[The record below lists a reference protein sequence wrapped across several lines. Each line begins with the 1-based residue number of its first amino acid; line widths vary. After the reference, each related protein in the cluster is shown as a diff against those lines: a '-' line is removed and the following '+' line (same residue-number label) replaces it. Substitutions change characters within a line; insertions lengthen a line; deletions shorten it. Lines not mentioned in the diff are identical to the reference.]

1 MITSNV
7 PQPTKKR
14 VLTRKAHGADVRGA
28 GLWPTGVHEAPWNAA
43 REVPQLTKMQVLA
56 GKASGGAAYWTYV
69 SLPRTQ
75 PARFCWMV
83 YPMVTLV
90 TLAFW
95 RRLGTFTVSTPSL
108 STAVRPA
115 VSASL
120 R

>member
-1 MITSNV
+1 MCAVQAFGLLDVHEHPRNTVHQV
-7 PQPTKKR
+7 PHPAKTR
-14 VLTRKAHGADVRGA
+14 VLVRKAPGGDVYWSTLASRERSGRGSA
-28 GLWPTGVHEAPWNAA
+28 
-43 REVPQLTKMQVLA
+43 
-56 GKASGGAAYWTYV
+56 TY
-69 SLPRTQ
+69 
-75 PARFCWMV
+75 

-95 RRLGTFTVSTPSL
+95 RRFGTFTVSTPSL

>member
-1 MITSNV
+1 MADEV
-7 PQPTKKR
+7 PQPTK
-14 VLTRKAHGADVRGA
+14 T
-28 GLWPTGVHEAPWNAA
+28 
-43 REVPQLTKMQVLA
+43 QVLA
-56 GKASGGAAYWTYV
+56 GKASGGDVYWSTLASRERSGRGSATY
-69 SLPRTQ
+69 
-75 PARFCWMV
+75 

-95 RRLGTFTVSTPSL
+95 SRLGTFTVSTPSL

>member
-1 MITSNV
+1 MCAVRAFGLLDVHEHPRNAAHQV
-7 PQPTKKR
+7 PQPTK
-14 VLTRKAHGADVRGA
+14 T
-28 GLWPTGVHEAPWNAA
+28 
-43 REVPQLTKMQVLA
+43 QVLA

-75 PARFCWMV
+75 PARFCWTV
-83 YPMVTLV
+83 YPIVTLV

-95 RRLGTFTVSTPSL
+95 SLFGTFTVSTPSL

>member
-1 MITSNV
+1 MRFRI
-7 PQPTKKR
+7 PLKR
-14 VLTRKAHGADVRGA
+14 GFSRVRRTE
-28 GLWPTGVHEAPWNAA
+28 PMCTGVHEAPWNAA
-43 REVPQLTKMQVLA
+43 REVPQLTKTQVLA

-108 STAVRPA
+108 PTAVKPA

>member
-1 MITSNV
+1 MPSKHSANEV

-14 VLTRKAHGADVRGA
+14 VLVRKAPGDD
-28 GLWPTGVHEAPWNAA
+28 
-43 REVPQLTKMQVLA
+43 
-56 GKASGGAAYWTYV
+56 AYWTYV

-95 RRLGTFTVSTPSL
+95 SRLGTFTVSTPSL